1 MTLICLI
8 KSRSFRIIIKLVR
21 AIEKSS
27 VKWALTRVPLGA
39 IKGWS
44 SDREMAFTRII
55 ITARNTL
62 SGTRLSRDLE
72 DLTRIFRRFQK
83 AYLVLFSYMGQKYF
97 GKCPGKQKKSDWINS
112 SANSSAIGR
121 TWLTIITKAA
131 HKLTWALN
139 LLPSAPQEW
148 KSSCCDPFFRISS
161 VLDVFAIQ
169 NYETFSQEQNYLSW
183 VYFRECE
190 NKLIRSSRRRGHF

>member
-1 MTLICLI
+1 
-8 KSRSFRIIIKLVR
+8 
-21 AIEKSS
+21 
-27 VKWALTRVPLGA
+27 
-39 IKGWS
+39 
-44 SDREMAFTRII
+44 MAFTRII

-62 SGTRLSRDLE
+62 SGTRLSRDFE